1 MKTKLII
8 SVCIITITIIA
19 ISSINSYAVAKT
31 NKIKAMAPYVLKV
44 KENHIAVYKL
54 DELVREFENVNY
66 SVLPEYDRNL
76 LKKGLTFETLEE
88 VYQTVEDMDG

>member
-1 MKTKLII
+1 
-8 SVCIITITIIA
+8 
-19 ISSINSYAVAKT
+19 
-31 NKIKAMAPYVLKV
+31 MAPYVLKV

-66 SVLPEYDRNL
+66 SVLPEYDRNS